1 MMVPLMFLVGWEW
14 DFAVPVSLPELN
26 LANPLDGAP
35 RISFSGSVL
44 PVSGYCALTP
54 AGVSQL
60 IEEADE
66 RRRAPSYEV
75 SARSV
80 VRRW

>member
-1 MMVPLMFLVGWEW
+1 MS
-14 DFAVPVSLPELN
+14 VSLPELN
-26 LANPLDGAP
+26 LANPLNGAP
-35 RISFSGSVL
+35 RVSFSGSVF
-44 PVSGYCALTP
+44 PVSSYCALTP

-66 RRRAPSYEV
+66 PGRAPSYEV